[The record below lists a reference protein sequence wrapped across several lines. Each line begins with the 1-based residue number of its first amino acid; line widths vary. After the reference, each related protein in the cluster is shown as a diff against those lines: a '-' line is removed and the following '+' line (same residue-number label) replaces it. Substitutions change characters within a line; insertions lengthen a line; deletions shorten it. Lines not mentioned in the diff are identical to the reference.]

1 MGAADT
7 EFHGPA
13 GGGAELEWR
22 DAHLID
28 APLTDVVVEA
38 ARKLIKDRG
47 GNGVVSRRNVAR
59 EIITAITELTTAPT
73 DEEWRA
79 KLIRAA
85 VRHDQAQIDY
95 AEAEAARELVDEQAT
110 VVRPLRQR
118 TAAAG
123 DTDATGDAEPLVI
136 DYDAPFPDYDA
147 EAQ

>member
-1 MGAADT
+1 MDDRIY
-7 EFHGPA
+7 
-13 GGGAELEWR
+13 ELEWR

-95 AEAEAARELVDEQAT
+95 AEAEAARNLVDEQAN
-110 VVRPLRQR
+110 VVRPLRTGTDTTGSDPQPS
-118 TAAAG
+118 G
-123 DTDATGDAEPLVI
+123 DTEPFVF

>member
-1 MGAADT
+1 
-7 EFHGPA
+7 
-13 GGGAELEWR
+13 
-22 DAHLID
+22 
-28 APLTDVVVEA
+28 LTDVVVDA
-38 ARKLIKDRG
+38 ARRLIRDRG

-59 EIITAITELTTAPT
+59 EIIAAITELTTAPT

-95 AEAEAARELVDEQAT
+95 AEAEAARALVDEHAN

-118 TAAAG
+118 AETRGSDTEASG
-123 DTDATGDAEPLVI
+123 DTETYVI
-136 DYDAPFPDYDA
+136 DFDAPFPDYDA